1 MTFFHRFSADTADE
15 MPCLRGYSPASNDLD
30 RKVSRREL
38 LKMGAASALATLAS
52 AAPTDAASAKI
63 EVLER
68 RVISWKPP
76 LYHGWPTLARRKN
89 GELLLAFSGG
99 RERHVCPFGR
109 VELMR
114 SQDDG
119 KSWGWPQVLLDGP
132 IDDRDA
138 GVVETAKGSI
148 LVTTFTSLAYEAT
161 LEKMEKTKLPP
172 GKEQLEHSLLLLEW
186 RAAHNRINAEQR
198 KQELG
203 TWMIRS
209 TDGGVTW
216 SARYPVPI
224 NSPHGPVALRDGR
237 LIYAGKALWKDERVG
252 VCESKDDGV
261 TWEWLATIPARPND
275 DPKKNYHELHAV
287 EASNGTL
294 IAHIRN
300 HNPENAGETLQSESS
315 DGGRTWSLPH
325 SIGVWG
331 LPSHLLRLR
340 DGRLLMSYGHRR
352 SPIGNL
358 ARVSE
363 DNGRAWSEPLTISD
377 DAKFGDMGYPSTVE
391 CDDGTFVTVWYELL
405 AGSPNAQLRQARWRL
420 A

>member
-1 MTFFHRFSADTADE
+1 MTIQQTRRDFLVASTAIVGT
-15 MPCLRGYSPASNDLD
+15 MSLSPVA
-30 RKVSRREL
+30 R
-38 LKMGAASALATLAS
+38 GAA
-52 AAPTDAASAKI
+52 PKI

-89 GELLLAFSGG
+89 EELLLVFSGG
-99 RERHVCPFGR
+99 RETHVCPFGR

-114 SQDDG
+114 SHDDG

-161 LEKMEKTKLPP
+161 LQKMEMASLPP
-172 GKEQLEHSLLLLEW
+172 GKEKDEHDKLLAEW
-186 RAAHNRINAEQR
+186 RAAHGRITAEQR
-198 KQELG
+198 QKEVG

-216 SARYPVPI
+216 SARYAVPL
-224 NSPHGPVALRDGR
+224 NSPHGPTVLHDGR
-237 LIYAGKALWKDERVG
+237 LIYAGRALWKDDRIG

-261 TWEWLATIPARPND
+261 TWAWLATIPARPGD
-275 DPKKNYHELHAV
+275 DPKQYHELHAV
-287 EASNGTL
+287 EASDGTL
-294 IAHIRN
+294 LTHIRN
-300 HNPENAGETLQSESS
+300 HNSPNERETLQSEST
-315 DGGRTWSLPH
+315 DGGRTWSVPH

-352 SPIGNL
+352 KPFGNL
-358 ARVSE
+358 VRVSD
-363 DNGRAWSEPLTISD
+363 DNGRSWNEPVTISD
-377 DAKFGDMGYPSTVE
+377 DAKSGDMGYPSTVE
-391 CDDGTFVTVWYELL
+391 CDDGTLVTVWYELL
-405 AGSPNAQLRQARWRL
+405 AASPFAQLRQARWRMS
-420 A
+420 

>member
-1 MTFFHRFSADTADE
+1 
-15 MPCLRGYSPASNDLD
+15 MPTQST
-30 RKVSRREL
+30 RREFL
-38 LKMGAASALATLAS
+38 AASAIAAFGSTISAS
-52 AAPTDAASAKI
+52 RTTHAAAPAI

-89 GELLLAFSGG
+89 GELLLVFSGG
-99 RERHVCPFGR
+99 RETHVCPFGR

-114 SQDDG
+114 SRDDG
-119 KSWGWPQVLLDGP
+119 QTWGWPQVLNDGP

-148 LVTTFTSLAYEAT
+148 LVTTFTSLAYEAV
-161 LEKMEKTKLPP
+161 LQKMEKASPAP
-172 GKEQLEHSLLLLEW
+172 GKAKEEHDKLLAEW

-216 SARYPVPI
+216 SARYAVPL
-224 NSPHGPVALRDGR
+224 NSPHGPVVLRDGR
-237 LIYAGKALWKDERVG
+237 LIYAGKALWKDDRIG

-261 TWEWLATIPARPND
+261 TWEWLATIPARTGD
-275 DPKKNYHELHAV
+275 DPKNYHELHAV
-287 EASNGTL
+287 EASDGTL
-294 IAHIRN
+294 LAHIRN
-300 HNPENAGETLQSESS
+300 HNQPNAGETLQSEST
-315 DGGRTWSLPH
+315 DGGRTWSVPH

-340 DGRLLMSYGHRR
+340 DGRLLMSHGHRR
-352 SPIGNL
+352 KPIGNL
-358 ARVSE
+358 ARVSS
-363 DNGRAWSEPLTISD
+363 DHGRTWSEPLTISD
-377 DAKFGDMGYPSTVE
+377 DAMSGDMGYPSTVE
-391 CDDGTFVTVWYELL
+391 CADGTLVTVWYELL
-405 AGSPNAQLRQARWRL
+405 PRQAEPPNAQLRQARWRIG
-420 A
+420 